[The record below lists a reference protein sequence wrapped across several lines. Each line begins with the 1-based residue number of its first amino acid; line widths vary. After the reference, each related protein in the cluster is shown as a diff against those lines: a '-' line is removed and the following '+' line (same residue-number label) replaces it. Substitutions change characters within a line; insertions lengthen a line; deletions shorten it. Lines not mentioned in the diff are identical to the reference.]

1 MAVGCQLRSS
11 RNFPGMASCEYR
23 IKSGALPASAVH
35 QSVCAG
41 SCQWEGSRFL
51 ESSEQK
57 ACRGADRAEC
67 SAGPSHYRVVWK
79 GGLWTGYR
87 LIPTGYSKDCCMYA
101 GLFPLGANASQSVN
115 RSGCSSRKRVI

>member
-57 ACRGADRAEC
+57 ACRGADGAEC
-67 SAGPSHYRVVWK
+67 SAGPSHLQGGVEGGVMDRIPPDTNRIQQGLLHVCWVVPF
-79 GGLWTGYR
+79 GSQR
-87 LIPTGYSKDCCMYA
+87 LTECEQEW
-101 GLFPLGANASQSVN
+101 L
-115 RSGCSSRKRVI
+115 